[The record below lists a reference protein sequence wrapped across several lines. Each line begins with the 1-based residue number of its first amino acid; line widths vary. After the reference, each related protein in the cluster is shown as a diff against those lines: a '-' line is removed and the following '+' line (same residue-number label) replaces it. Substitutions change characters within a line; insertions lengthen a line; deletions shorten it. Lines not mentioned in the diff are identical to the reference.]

1 MPDEKDYQYNGSF
14 NRSDNRDNPEN
25 KGTPEIEK
33 DNVFHEETAAELSAP
48 VILKRDR
55 EYKSVDT
62 RGDGRVNEGKG
73 IGYLGIA
80 LSIISL
86 FMLPVILGA
95 AGIIVGFIARRRG
108 AKTLGAWAIGIG
120 AASLVLGIF
129 ILPFF

>member
-1 MPDEKDYQYNGSF
+1 MPDEKDYDYHGSV
-14 NRSDNRDNPEN
+14 NRYDNRDNPEY
-25 KGTPEIEK
+25 KGIPEIEK
-33 DNVFHEETAAELSAP
+33 DNLYHEETAAELAAP
-48 VILKRDR
+48 IPLGRDR
-55 EYKSVDT
+55 EYKSVED

-73 IGYLGIA
+73 TGYLGIA